1 MIALSLKEEFFSLLA
16 NLLILKHK
24 HTAKLRKYTIL
35 FKIIDYSPNI
45 LNLVVSGIMVKND
58 VKI

>member
-1 MIALSLKEEFFSLLA
+1 MIALSLKEEFSYLLA
-16 NLLILKHK
+16 NLLILKH
-24 HTAKLRKYTIL
+24 TAKLAKYTIL

-45 LNLVVSGIMVKND
+45 LNLVVSGIMDKND